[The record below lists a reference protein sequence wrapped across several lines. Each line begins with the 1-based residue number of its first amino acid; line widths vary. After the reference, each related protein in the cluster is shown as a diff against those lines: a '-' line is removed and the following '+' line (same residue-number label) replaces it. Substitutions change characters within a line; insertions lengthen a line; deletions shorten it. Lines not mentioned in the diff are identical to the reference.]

1 MNNTEFEY
9 RVIMPKNLDDR
20 DLHQL
25 MEVEKAAFPKNSY
38 SIQQMKGTVEYE
50 GCATFV
56 VEDGDKII
64 GFVIIGYDIEGQEEL
79 LFVDFAVMP
88 EYQSKGIGTDLL
100 YLAFS
105 SYVAPDNTPVVLT
118 VKEDNIRAIKYYK
131 NLGFENDNNFIVSEK
146 AEDDI
151 VMSISY
157 KSLLTNIVG
166 RIKYQAFMKMLK
178 EELNKTNSPDTI
190 PNTKKRK

>member
-1 MNNTEFEY
+1 MNNIEFEY
-9 RVIMPKNLDDR
+9 RVIMPKSLNER

-25 MEVEKAAFPKNSY
+25 MEVEKTAFSKNSY

-56 VEDGDKII
+56 VEDDDKII
-64 GFVIIGYDIEGQEEL
+64 GFVILGYDIEGQEEL

-100 YLAFS
+100 YAALS
-105 SYVAPDNTPVVLT
+105 SYKAEDNTPVVLT
-118 VKEDNIRAIKYYK
+118 VKEDNVRAIKYYK
-131 NLGFENDNNFIVSEK
+131 ELGFENYNNFVVAEK

-151 VMSISY
+151 VMSTLY
-157 KSLLTNIVG
+157 KDLLTNIES

-178 EELNKTNSPDTI
+178 EELNKTNSLDTI
-190 PNTKKRK
+190 PNTKKR